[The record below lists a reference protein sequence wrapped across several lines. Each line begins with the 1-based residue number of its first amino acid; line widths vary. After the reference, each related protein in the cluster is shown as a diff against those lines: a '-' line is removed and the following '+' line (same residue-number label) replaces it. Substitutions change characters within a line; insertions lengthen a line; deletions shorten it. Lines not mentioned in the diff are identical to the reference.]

1 MRILVVNPNT
11 TASMTA
17 KIGEAA
23 RAVAAPGTEIIAL
36 DPGHG
41 PVSIEGHY
49 DAAFALPGLLDCVRR
64 GEAEGVDGFV
74 VACFDDP
81 GLGACREIAAGPVV
95 GICEAAMVAAA
106 MVANGFSV
114 VTTLP
119 RAIPVIEELALRY
132 GMERRLRKVRAA
144 AIPVLDLEEESAA
157 AAVKVH
163 AEVVRAI
170 EEDRAEAVILGCAG
184 MADLAASL
192 SQQTGVPVIDG
203 VGAAVKL
210 VEALVGLGLRTS
222 KVGGYAAPLPKRY
235 AGDLARHAFAPPDQD
250 SLPRR

>member
-11 TASMTA
+11 TASMTE
-17 KIGEAA
+17 KIGQAA

-36 DPGHG
+36 DPDHG
-41 PVSIEGHY
+41 PVSVEGHY
-49 DAAFALPGLLDCVRR
+49 DGAFCLPGLLQCVRR
-64 GEAEGVDGFV
+64 GEAEGFDGFV

-81 GLGACREIAAGPVV
+81 GIGACREVASGPVV

-106 MVANGFSV
+106 MLGNSFSV

-119 RAIPVIEELALRY
+119 RSIPVIEELAHRY
-132 GMERRLRKVRAA
+132 GMERRLRRVRAA

-157 AAVKVH
+157 AAAKVQT
-163 AEVVRAI
+163 EVERAI
-170 EEDRAEAVILGCAG
+170 AEDRAEVVILGCAG

-192 SQQTGVPVIDG
+192 SQRTGVPVIDG

-222 KVGGYAAPLPKRY
+222 KVGGYATPLPKRY
-235 AGDLARHAFAPPDQD
+235 AGDLARHAFGSHD
-250 SLPRR
+250 RN

>member
-11 TASMTA
+11 TASMTE
-17 KIGEAA
+17 KIGQAA

-41 PVSIEGHY
+41 PVSVEGHY
-49 DAAFALPGLLDCVRR
+49 DGAFCLPGLLQCVRR
-64 GEAEGVDGFV
+64 GEAEGFDGFV

-81 GLGACREIAAGPVV
+81 GIGACREIASGPVV
-95 GICEAAMVAAA
+95 GICEAAMYAAA
-106 MVANGFSV
+106 ILGNSFSV

-119 RAIPVIEELALRY
+119 RSIPLIEELAHRY

-144 AIPVLDLEEESAA
+144 AIPVLDLEEESAEA
-157 AAVKVH
+157 AAKVET
-163 AEVVRAI
+163 EVERAI
-170 EEDRAEAVILGCAG
+170 AEDRAEAIILGCAG

-192 SQQTGVPVIDG
+192 SQRTGVPVIDG

-222 KVGGYAAPLPKRY
+222 KAGAYAWPLPKPF
-235 AGDLARHAFAPPDQD
+235 AGDLAEDAFEPPDQG
-250 SLPRR
+250 